1 MRRLVKILTSRVI
14 SIALSI
20 IAQIVFLYL
29 SLCKIASFD
38 KFQPFMEAVALV
50 IVIYIINKQEDPSYT
65 IGWCVLILVFPVLGV
80 MLYLLCAGR
89 KMPKKLSKG
98 TTQVNE
104 SMADLLVQDK
114 NVLEEIKENNEDLYR
129 VYSCGYL
136 TSKFPVYKNTK
147 ATYFNSGEEF
157 FPVLLEELRKAKHF
171 IFLEFFI
178 IDFGEMWDSVLA
190 ILQEKVKEG
199 VEVKLIYDDFG
210 CSATIPQH
218 YDRTLKRIGIETYRF
233 NKLRPALIIQMNNR
247 DHRKVIVIDNNVAFT
262 GGVNLA
268 DEYINVINRFGYW
281 KDSAIRL
288 EGEAV
293 WSFTVMFLGM
303 FSYLRERKE
312 QIDYAKYKLPCIE
325 THSNSYFQPFS
336 DTPTDE
342 VNLGL
347 SAHLSLINQAKR
359 YVYIDTPYLILN
371 TDMQTALILAAQS
384 GVDVRILVPHI
395 PDKKYVFSIT
405 QSNYEA
411 LIKAGV
417 RVYEF
422 TPGFNH
428 CKNIIS
434 DDYIGLVGTV
444 NTDYRSYYLHFEDG
458 VILQDEKIV
467 LEMKQGYLKALEVS
481 HEVTLKE
488 CRKFP
493 LYKRIWRAVLK
504 LMAPLF

>member
-1 MRRLVKILTSRVI
+1 MHRLVKILTSRII
-14 SIALSI
+14 SIALLI
-20 IAQIVFLYL
+20 IAQIVFLY
-29 SLCKIASFD
+29 SSICNIAGTDVLEPITRLISII
-38 KFQPFMEAVALV
+38 

-65 IGWCVLILVFPVLGV
+65 IGWCVLILVFPVFGI

-89 KMPKKLSKG
+89 KMPKKLANG

-104 SMADLLVQDK
+104 NMANLLVQDET
-114 NVLEEIKENNEDLYR
+114 VIDELKENDPNLYR
-129 VYSCGYL
+129 IFSCGYL
-136 TSKFPVYKNTK
+136 TSSFPIYKNTK
-147 ATYFNSGEEF
+147 ATYFDSGEEF

-178 IDFGEMWDSVLA
+178 IDFGKMWDSILS

-199 VEVKLIYDDFG
+199 VEVKFIYDDFG
-210 CSATIPQH
+210 CSTTVPQH
-218 YDRTLKRIGIETYRF
+218 YDKVLNRIGIETYRF

-247 DHRKVIVIDNNVAFT
+247 DHRKVIVIDNEVAFT
-262 GGVNLA
+262 GGVNIA
-268 DEYINVINRFGYW
+268 DEYINEINRFGYW

-303 FSYLRERKE
+303 YSYLRNSKE
-312 QIDYAKYKLPCIE
+312 VLEYEKYKLPCKHYE
-325 THSNSYFQPFS
+325 NNSYFQPFS
-336 DTPTDE
+336 DTPTDDI
-342 VNLGL
+342 NMGL
-347 SAHLSLINQAKR
+347 SAHLSIINNAKK
-359 YVYIDTPYLILN
+359 YVYIDTPYLVLN

-405 QSNYEA
+405 QSYYEI

-417 RVYEF
+417 RIYEF

-428 CKNIIS
+428 TKNIVS
-434 DDYIGLVGTV
+434 DDYLGLVGTV

-458 VILQDEKIV
+458 VILQDDEVVKK
-467 LEMKQGYLKALEVS
+467 MKEGFLKALEKS
-481 HEVTLKE
+481 HEVTLEDCKK
-488 CRKFP
+488 CPF
-493 LYKRIWRAVLK
+493 YKRIWRAVLK

>member
-1 MRRLVKILTSRVI
+1 
-14 SIALSI
+14 
-20 IAQIVFLYL
+20 
-29 SLCKIASFD
+29 
-38 KFQPFMEAVALV
+38 
-50 IVIYIINKQEDPSYT
+50 
-65 IGWCVLILVFPVLGV
+65 
-80 MLYLLCAGR
+80 
-89 KMPKKLSKG
+89 
-98 TTQVNE
+98 
-104 SMADLLVQDK
+104 
-114 NVLEEIKENNEDLYR
+114 
-129 VYSCGYL
+129 
-136 TSKFPVYKNTK
+136 
-147 ATYFNSGEEF
+147 
-157 FPVLLEELRKAKHF
+157 
-171 IFLEFFI
+171 
-178 IDFGEMWDSVLA
+178 MWDSVLT

-422 TPGFNH
+422 THGFNH